1 MPRCNHPHFMESI
14 EGPQVLLAVAPD
26 RRTDGQTG
34 HFWETTISERRRQI
48 DLQEENAERTIVY
61 FGVASSARP
70 SASVRPLAF
79 ALAPWF
85 ILAVDGLR
93 IVWVRSSKH
102 HSLPSLSHGVAE
114 PIRNKLQIN
123 IGLQ

>member
-14 EGPQVLLAVAPD
+14 EGPQVLLAVASD
-26 RRTDGQTG
+26 RRTYGRTG
-34 HFWETTISERRRQI
+34 HFWETTISERRQIGRI
-48 DLQEENAERTIVY
+48 DLLQENAERTIVY
-61 FGVASSARP
+61 FGVPSSARP
-70 SASVRPLAF
+70 SVRPLAF

-114 PIRNKLQIN
+114 PIWNKLQVKC
-123 IGLQ
+123 

>member
-14 EGPQVLLAVAPD
+14 EGPQVLLAVAQE
-26 RRTDGQTG
+26 RRTTG
-34 HFWETTISERRRQI
+34 HFWETTIGERRRRQI
-48 DLQEENAERTIVY
+48 DLLQENAERTIVY

-70 SASVRPLAF
+70 SVRPLAF

-114 PIRNKLQIN
+114 PISNMLQAKR
-123 IGLQ
+123 